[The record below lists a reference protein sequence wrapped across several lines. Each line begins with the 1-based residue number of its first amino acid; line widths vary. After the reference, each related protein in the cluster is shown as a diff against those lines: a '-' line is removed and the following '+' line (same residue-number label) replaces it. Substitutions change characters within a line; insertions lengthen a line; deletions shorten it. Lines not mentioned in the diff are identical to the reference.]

1 MPKGPMDD
9 NNLTTLNVSWQTRML
24 SVMRQFSK
32 LTRKPAFD
40 KTNEQMV
47 NILGMTVVY
56 DESGIQVRATD
67 GGPIYTLKCE
77 ELDV

>member
-1 MPKGPMDD
+1 MPSGPMDD

-24 SVMRQFSK
+24 SVMRQFGK
-32 LTRKPAFD
+32 LTKKPAFD

-47 NILGMTVVY
+47 NILGMTVVHG
-56 DESGIQVRATD
+56 DPSLQVRATD
-67 GGPIYTLKCE
+67 GGPIYSIKCE

>member
-1 MPKGPMDD
+1 MPSGPMDD

-56 DESGIQVRATD
+56 EEPGIQVRATD
-67 GGPIYTLKCE
+67 GGSIYTLKCE